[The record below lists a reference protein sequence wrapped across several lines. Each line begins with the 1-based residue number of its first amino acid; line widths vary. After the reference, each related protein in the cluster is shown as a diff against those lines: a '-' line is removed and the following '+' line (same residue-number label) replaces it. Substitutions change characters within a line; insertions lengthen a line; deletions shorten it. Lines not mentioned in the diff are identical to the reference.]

1 MEGLGSVTV
10 SGDSPEAHGHRR
22 GMGRPAEEW
31 RQSVQR
37 GARSQGQSLPGPSLC
52 CSPTSEP
59 VAALAGLR
67 DKEIKAA
74 AGREEQARP
83 GQAGTAQDRGEVATE
98 CHCPGSVLPGAEDP
112 AGRGVLTVRDLP

>member
-1 MEGLGSVTV
+1 MAPVRAEGGAEPR
-10 SGDSPEAHGHRR
+10 PEPPRAQPVLLSFPDLRAG
-22 GMGRPAEEW
+22 GRP
-31 RQSVQR
+31 RR
-37 GARSQGQSLPGPSLC
+37 PPG
-52 CSPTSEP
+52 T
-59 VAALAGLR
+59 AGLR

-112 AGRGVLTVRDLP
+112 AGRGVLTVGDLP

>member
-37 GARSQGQSLPGPSLC
+37 GARNQGQSLTGPSLC
-52 CSPTSEP
+52 CSVSPIFEP
-59 VAALAGLR
+59 VAALSGPQGLPVCGIR
-67 DKEIKAA
+67 RLRPRRGGSSGQGQARLKLPWTERSRLSVTAL
-74 AGREEQARP
+74 GVCCLMQETRREE
-83 GQAGTAQDRGEVATE
+83 G
-98 CHCPGSVLPGAEDP
+98 C
-112 AGRGVLTVRDLP
+112 